1 MYEPH
6 IHACSPHFSR
16 GLADQQNSPPV
27 KYLHAHGDAT
37 LPQLQRGIPLS
48 ERLLHMGIGWLA
60 REGKLV
66 FRHERG
72 GLKVAVQTARH
83 N

>member
-1 MYEPH
+1 ML
-6 IHACSPHFSR
+6 IDASR
-16 GLADQQNSPPV
+16 R
-27 KYLHAHGDAT
+27 KF
-37 LPQLQRGIPLS
+37 LQSGG
-48 ERLLHMGIGWLA
+48 MGIGWLA